1 MDINLKDD
9 IDIEE
14 NTKSDEIITDIE
26 DKPSSEESID
36 SNKSISSD
44 NHKEMNLLKNN
55 GTNKSSLASSTW
67 GTLLMMLILAVAS
80 VGSYGPLKN
89 YIIPGFTRFP
99 AYWELE
105 QFIILVLS
113 IGGISI
119 LLLTIIAFAI
129 PYSSQKRAS
138 IVESHNRAF
147 IEIKVFIWF
156 LFFGII
162 FLILNAVSFAPSY
175 DSKFNISIMLR
186 DANLYF
192 YLIGVPL
199 TFMLYSLIYLSITYI
214 KHIYHTGFVSGF
226 IKNSILGKL
235 LFYAIDVIKRIIDGL
250 MEIDTNDDSHR
261 KLLKLLGIH
270 LIVLGFISL
279 TFPFGTFLAVIYT
292 GFLFSYLVKVIDKS
306 KTLTEASNELS
317 KGNFDV
323 VVPEDMGILSPYAR
337 NLNNIKEGFRLAVE
351 KEVRSQNMK
360 AELISNVSHDLKT
373 PLTSII
379 TYIDLLKKEDIDEES
394 KNEYIDILDRKSKRL
409 KILIEDLFEASKASS
424 GNIELHLEKLDVV
437 ALLRQT
443 LGELEEKINES
454 TLQMRINLPESKV
467 VCELDGRRT
476 YRIFDNIIG
485 NILKYSM
492 PNSRVYIDGEE
503 NDEEISFI
511 FKNISSYEMNFDPSE
526 IIERFT
532 RGDKSRNTEGSGL
545 GLAIA
550 KSLVELQKGKLDISI
565 DGDLFKLIVTFP
577 KIDG

>member
-1 MDINLKDD
+1 LDINLKDD

>member
-89 YIIPGFTRFP
+89 YIIPGFTRYP

-424 GNIELHLEKLDVV
+424 GNIELHLEQLDVV

-511 FKNISSYEMNFDPSE
+511 FKNISAYEMNFDPSE